1 MNKVVIFTLGVVVG
15 AAAGAGVTYIL
26 MKDSKKTEIAAEEKR
41 QDYKD
46 AVSTNPEE
54 LINYYIEQLTDLGC
68 EIVIPEYEEPKRT
81 MVNPLEDDEDEEEI
95 EEDEGPI
102 EPNPNPYEINSRD
115 LGQLD
120 NWTSET
126 INWYK
131 GDKQMCDD
139 GYDIIDDWIPMV
151 GDIEDRLM
159 KETSDSIYIRNEQQM
174 CDYEILIYDDSY
186 KHAVEG
192 EELGDMAD

>member
-1 MNKVVIFTLGVVVG
+1 MNKVVIFALGVVAG

-26 MKDSKKTEIAAEEKR
+26 MKDSKKTELTAEEKR

-46 AVSTNPEE
+46 AISTNPDE

-68 EIVIPEYEEPKRT
+68 EIEIPEYEEPQRT

-102 EPNPNPYEINSRD
+102 EPNPNPYEIHSRD